1 MTSTTLLLLLLAVGC
16 AIGMAIFGVLW
27 LGGREAREQ
36 ARQDAAAK
44 AAALGNAE
52 AGIAQLEARLKRAVD
67 GLEALRNS
75 SADERE
81 RADATIEQ
89 LAARYRR
96 IAHWEGVE
104 DFAEKERGLRASIAV
119 LERAVEALRNVIEGY
134 GSKYVVPPR
143 TILDELAAEAA
154 HTAPGQKLKDARER
168 SRRMVKDRTAAECDD
183 PNAVRGRL
191 AADFAVDA
199 FNGKV
204 EAILLAVKSDNIGT
218 LKQRFDDA
226 FTLVNEQGAAFRN
239 VRITDAYRDARL
251 AELKWAAKVQ
261 QMRREER
268 EQQRLVKERMR
279 EEAKAQ
285 KEFER
290 AQREARKKEEAIARD
305 RTLIEEARAKAE
317 REQRELYESKLR
329 EELARASE
337 SERARIEAEYRAR
350 MAEQEAATKAEY
362 EARLAETDARL
373 AEALAARERAKSM
386 AQQTRRGTVYVISN
400 IGAFGE
406 TVFKIGQT
414 RRLDPMERI
423 WELGD
428 ASVPFDFD
436 VHALITTDDAPG
448 LESILH
454 ERFVLSQVNK
464 MNWRKEFFRVDLTSI
479 RDAVEDMGLNAEWT
493 MTAAAQQF
501 RETQALERQ
510 LASDPDFR
518 QRWISEQRGVEF
530 EASDAALVAEEVDE
544 T

>member
-36 ARQDAAAK
+36 ARQEAAAK
-44 AAALGNAE
+44 AAALRNAE

-89 LAARYRR
+89 LTARYRR

-183 PNAVRGRL
+183 PNAARGRL

-261 QMRREER
+261 QMRQEER

-305 RTLIEEARAKAE
+305 RALIEEARAKTE

-350 MAEQEAATKAEY
+350 MEEQEAATKAEY

-518 QRWISEQRGVEF
+518 QRWISEQRGIEF